1 MSVGISRLSGIEDK
15 IQHALIRA
23 FTELGRKAALEAYR
37 KARFGGGKAYKNRT
51 YNLNTSYGSA
61 VYVNGVLIED
71 SIVAVNSGGYTRADK
86 RAPAGY
92 ETGDRALKTYFRTA
106 FVVRKRDTYTIL
118 VAAAMWYA
126 SMVEK
131 KGFKVIELDAA
142 KESIARNF
150 DSVVGP
156 ILKQYGLES
165 LMPTLR
171 KGIGV
176 DTEYFRFGGSRYR
189 Q

>member
-1 MSVGISRLSGIEDK
+1 MSIATARLESIK
-15 IQHALIRA
+15 SQVNAPLIRA
-23 FTELGRKAALEAYR
+23 FTELGRKAALDAYR
-37 KARFGGGKAYKNRT
+37 KSRYRGKVYKDRT

-71 SIVAVNSGGYTRADK
+71 SITTVNSGGYTKPDK
-86 RAPAGY
+86 RAPSGY
-92 ETGDRALKTYFRTA
+92 ETGDQALKTFFKTA

-131 KGFKVIELDAA
+131 KGFKVIELDDA
-142 KESIARNF
+142 KKYIALNF
-150 DSVVGP
+150 DNVVGP
-156 ILKQYGLES
+156 ILKSNNLQSILP
-165 LMPTLR
+165 LLR

-176 DTEYFRFGGSRYR
+176 DTEYFRFGGRR
-189 Q
+189 HK

>member
-1 MSVGISRLSGIEDK
+1 MSVGITRLGGISDN
-15 IQHALIRA
+15 IQRALIRA
-23 FTELGRKAALEAYR
+23 FTELGRKAAMEAYR
-37 KARFGGGKAYKNRT
+37 RARFGGKTYKDRT

-71 SIVAVNSGGYTRADK
+71 SITSVNSGGYTKPDK
-86 RAPAGY
+86 RAPSGY
-92 ETGDRALKTYFRTA
+92 ETGDRALKTYFKTA

-131 KGFKVIELDAA
+131 KGFKVIALDAA
-142 KESIARNF
+142 KEYIAKNF
-150 DSVVGP
+150 DFVVGP
-156 ILKQYGLES
+156 ILRQHGLEHI
-165 LMPTLR
+165 MPTLR

-176 DTEYFRFGGSRYR
+176 DVEHFRFGGSRHK
-189 Q
+189 

>member
-1 MSVGISRLSGIEDK
+1 MSISTTRLSGIKDNIK
-15 IQHALIRA
+15 ASLILA

-37 KARFGGGKAYKNRT
+37 KARYGGKHYKDRT

-71 SIVAVNSGGYTRADK
+71 SIVAVNSGGYTKADK
-86 RAPAGY
+86 RAPSGY
-92 ETGDRALKTYFRTA
+92 ETGDKALKTYFKTA

-131 KGFKVIELDAA
+131 KGFKVIEIEAA
-142 KESIARNF
+142 KEYIAKNF
-150 DSVVGP
+150 DSIVGP
-156 ILKQYGLES
+156 ILKRHGLES
-165 LMPTLR
+165 IMPTLR

-176 DTEYFRFGGSRYR
+176 DVEYFRYGGSRHK
-189 Q
+189 